1 MNGVMG
7 FMLFIDVLAL
17 AAVGFIVWWFWFY
30 RPRATQRTGSSGA
43 VEIVVADGVYSPSR
57 IEHPAG
63 ESVALRFL
71 RRDPAPCAE
80 QVQFPDLGI
89 SAELPLDKATE
100 VRLPALEPGEYAF
113 NCQMQMYRGTLSI
126 K

>member
-1 MNGVMG
+1 MNGIMG
-7 FMLFIDVLAL
+7 FMLLVDFLAL
-17 AAVGFIVWWFWFY
+17 GTVAFIVWWFWIY
-30 RPRATQRTGSSGA
+30 KPRVASGKSTGA
-43 VEIVVADGVYSPSR
+43 VEIVVADSVYSPAY
-57 IEHPAG
+57 IEQSAG
-63 ESVALRFL
+63 QPMVLHFL

-80 QVQFPDLGI
+80 QVQFPSLGI
-89 SAELPLDKATE
+89 SAELPLNKSVE